1 MNSTAKCVT
10 CSPMTRSPLLPALG
24 LGLALALGACGRS
37 TGATAPR
44 DPYAQLL
51 AHTDRMI
58 QILKDDRDDPDKA
71 SRELTAYQ
79 EKNKAEIER
88 LKQALADFMR
98 KDPMKAAAVS
108 AVYGLKSAELATLT
122 EEMAART
129 RAR

>member
-1 MNSTAKCVT
+1 
-10 CSPMTRSPLLPALG
+10 MTRRSPVRLALG
-24 LGLALALGACGRS
+24 LGLAVVLAACSGSAGAAAS
-37 TGATAPR
+37 K

-58 QILKDDRDDPDKA
+58 QILKDNQADPAEA

-79 EKNKAEIER
+79 EKHQAELER
-88 LKQALADFMR
+88 LKQALADFMQ

-122 EEMAART
+122 EQVTART

>member
-1 MNSTAKCVT
+1 M
-10 CSPMTRSPLLPALG
+10 PALG
-24 LGLALALGACGRS
+24 LGLALALGACGR
-37 TGATAPR
+37 ATVPR

-79 EKNKAEIER
+79 QKNKAEIER
-88 LKQALADFMR
+88 LKQALADFMQ

-108 AVYGLKSAELATLT
+108 AVYGLKSAQLATLT
-122 EEMAART
+122 DEMTART